1 VRFLHTISLIL
12 LSTSLL
18 AQTFVAR
25 INKRQLSLGEN
36 FQLVFELQGDGS
48 RFTPPPLADFMLL
61 SGPNKASNMQWVNG
75 SFSSSVSYSYVLRAV
90 GIGDF
95 TIGSA
100 SIQVDGKELTTDP
113 ITITVGQAQ
122 ARTAPSNPQR
132 NQRNPATQN
141 AQGGNEEEL
150 SDEISAN
157 IFMKLFV
164 NKKDV
169 FVGEQLL
176 ATYKLYL
183 NVNVL
188 DYDFNNLVFNGFYA
202 EDLKLDG
209 NANVTTE
216 VINGRQFQVHTLKQ
230 TLLTPQKS
238 GTLEIPSLESEM
250 VIRVRQDRRSRSLF
264 DQVFGNYKNAKIN
277 ISSNPEKVNVK
288 TLPRTDQPGDFTGA
302 VGNFTLKVNT
312 DHNEVSINE
321 AINVTIEVSGNGNLE
336 LISPPTV
343 EFPSDFESYDPKVK
357 NNVSP
362 SASGSRGSK
371 SYEYVIIPRFAGEY
385 ALKPISFSY
394 FDPEANTYKRLT
406 ADPIKLRIDQA
417 EGQSV
422 SGSAYV
428 ASKKEDVQI
437 IGKDIRYIHTDDPAL
452 KRSEERFCTST
463 LFYILL
469 VLPFA
474 GMGAAIFGVS
484 FYRAQQ
490 NDTTSLKSKRA
501 KGLAKK
507 HLAQARK
514 LVTGEDAA
522 FYEAISSALF
532 GYISDKLAIPR
543 NALNRERIEEEL
555 RTRAVTDPVQSNL
568 KKALDECEMV
578 RFAPGVVRGKQEMLD
593 ASANIIEALEDEL

>member
-1 VRFLHTISLIL
+1 
-12 LSTSLL
+12 
-18 AQTFVAR
+18 
-25 INKRQLSLGEN
+25 
-36 FQLVFELQGDGS
+36 
-48 RFTPPPLADFMLL
+48 
-61 SGPNKASNMQWVNG
+61 MQWVNG

-202 EDLKLDG
+202 EDLNLDG

-288 TLPRTDQPGDFTGA
+288 TLPRANQPGDFTGA

-371 SYEYVIIPRFAGEY
+371 SHEYVIIPRFAGEY

-452 KRSEERFCTST
+452 KRSVERFCTST

>member
-1 VRFLHTISLIL
+1 MRLLHTISLVL
-12 LSTSLL
+12 LSASLL

-25 INKRQLSLGEN
+25 VNKTELSLGEN

-48 RFTPPPLADFMLL
+48 KFSPPPLADFMLL

-75 SFSSSVSYSYVLRAV
+75 SFSSSVSYSYMLRAV
-90 GIGDF
+90 GIGAF
-95 TIGSA
+95 EIGAA
-100 SIQVDGKELTTDP
+100 SIQVDGKELKTDP
-113 ITITVGQAQ
+113 IPITVGRAQ
-122 ARTAPSNPQR
+122 ARTAPANPSQ
-132 NQRNPATQN
+132 NPRNPSRPDV
-141 AQGGNEEEL
+141 QGGNEEQL

-176 ATYKLYL
+176 ASYKLYL

-188 DYDFNNLVFNGFYA
+188 DYGFNNLVFNGFYA

-216 VINGRQFQVHTLKQ
+216 VINGKQFQVHTLKQ

-238 GTLEIPSLESEM
+238 GSLEIPSLESEM
-250 VIRVRQDRRSRSLF
+250 VIRVRQERRARSLF

-288 TLPRTDQPGDFTGA
+288 ALPRADQPGDFTGA
-302 VGNFTLKVNT
+302 VGNFTLKVNA

-321 AINVTIEVSGNGNLE
+321 AINVTIEVAGNGNLE

-357 NNVSP
+357 NNVTP
-362 SASGSRGSK
+362 SAAGSRGSK

-385 ALKPISFSY
+385 TLKPITFSY
-394 FDPEANTYKRLT
+394 FDPAANAYKRLT
-406 ADPIKLRIDQA
+406 ADPLKLRIAQT
-417 EGQSV
+417 EGENE
-422 SGSAYV
+422 SGIAYV
-428 ASKKEDVQI
+428 APKKEDVQI
-437 IGKDIRYIHTDDPAL
+437 IGKDIRYIHTDDPIL
-452 KRSEERFCTST
+452 KRSEERFCSST
-463 LFYILL
+463 LFYILM

-474 GMGAAIFGVS
+474 GMGAALFGVS

-490 NDTTSLKSKRA
+490 NDTTSLKSRRA

-543 NALNRERIEEEL
+543 SALNRERIEEEL
-555 RTRAVTDPVQSNL
+555 RARAVADVVQSDL

-578 RFAPGVVRGKQEMLD
+578 RFAPGIVRGKQEMLN

>member
-1 VRFLHTISLIL
+1 LLHTISLVL
-12 LSTSLL
+12 LSASLL

-25 INKRQLSLGEN
+25 VNKTELSLGEN

-48 RFTPPPLADFMLL
+48 KFSPPPLADFMLL

-75 SFSSSVSYSYVLRAV
+75 SFSSSVSYSYMLRAV
-90 GIGDF
+90 GIGAF
-95 TIGSA
+95 EIGAA
-100 SIQVDGKELTTDP
+100 SIQVDGKELKTDP
-113 ITITVGQAQ
+113 IPITVGRAQ
-122 ARTAPSNPQR
+122 ARTAPANPSQ
-132 NQRNPATQN
+132 NPRNPSRPDV
-141 AQGGNEEEL
+141 QGGNEEQL

-176 ATYKLYL
+176 ASYKLYL

-188 DYDFNNLVFNGFYA
+188 DYGFNNLVFNGFYA

-216 VINGRQFQVHTLKQ
+216 VINGKQFQVHTLKQ

-238 GTLEIPSLESEM
+238 GSLEIPSLESEM
-250 VIRVRQDRRSRSLF
+250 VIRVRQERRARSLF

-288 TLPRTDQPGDFTGA
+288 ALPRADQPGDFTGA
-302 VGNFTLKVNT
+302 VGNFTLKVNA

-321 AINVTIEVSGNGNLE
+321 AINVTIEVAGNGNLE

-357 NNVSP
+357 NNVTP
-362 SASGSRGSK
+362 SAAGSRGSK

-385 ALKPISFSY
+385 TLKPITFSY
-394 FDPEANTYKRLT
+394 FDPAANAYKRLT
-406 ADPIKLRIDQA
+406 ADPLKLRIAQT
-417 EGQSV
+417 EGENE
-422 SGSAYV
+422 SGIAYV
-428 ASKKEDVQI
+428 APKKEDVQI
-437 IGKDIRYIHTDDPAL
+437 IGKDIRYIHTDDPIL
-452 KRSEERFCTST
+452 KRSEERFCSST
-463 LFYILL
+463 LFYILM

-474 GMGAAIFGVS
+474 GMGAALFGVS

-490 NDTTSLKSKRA
+490 NDTTSLKSRRA

-543 NALNRERIEEEL
+543 SALNRERIEEEL
-555 RTRAVTDPVQSNL
+555 RARAVADVVQSDL

-578 RFAPGVVRGKQEMLD
+578 RFAPGIVRGKQEMLN